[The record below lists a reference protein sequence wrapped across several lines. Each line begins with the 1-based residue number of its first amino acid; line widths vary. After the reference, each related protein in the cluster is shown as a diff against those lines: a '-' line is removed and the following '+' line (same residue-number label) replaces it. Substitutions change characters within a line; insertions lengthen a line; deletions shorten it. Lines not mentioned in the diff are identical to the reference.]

1 MATEVGKFRKRI
13 YTLTIPA
20 GQTSVAA
27 TGGFGGV
34 KYGKVQ
40 QFRAVLT
47 SGSDSSTSLEIK
59 DRRGLVLFTAGTLN
73 FTSAINRVFTQDD
86 TAVTGGFTAT
96 DATGAALTAGSPVAP
111 IAEGPITITWSA
123 GTAGETLRVELYAEV

>member
-1 MATEVGKFRKRI
+1 MASEVGTFRKRI
-13 YTLTIPA
+13 ATLTVA
-20 GQTSVAA
+20 SGATSAVA
-27 TGGFGGV
+27 TVGFGGV
-34 KYGKVQ
+34 KYGRCQ
-40 QFRAVLT
+40 QFRALIT
-47 SGSDSSTSLEIK
+47 SGTDTSTSLEIK

-111 IAEGPITITWSA
+111 IAEGPLTITWSSA
-123 GTAGETLRVELYAEV
+123 TAGEVLRVELMVEV